1 MKDSS
6 VLALIFVTY
15 IVLTVVF
22 FIVTSIKI
30 DRPFLIPTATVLA
43 IATTTIT
50 FAIEQLEIYVSNK
63 DASMMIL

>member
-15 IVLTVVF
+15 IVLAVVF

-50 FAIEQLEIYVSNK
+50 FAIEQLEIYVSNR

>member
-15 IVLTVVF
+15 IVLAVVF
-22 FIVTSIKI
+22 FIVTSIRI
-30 DRPFLIPTATVLA
+30 DRPFLIPTAAVLA

-50 FAIEQLEIYVSNK
+50 FTIEQLEIYVSNK